1 MNLIS
6 RGLIRAA
13 NFINGG
19 VTIPITRGGLIG
31 LGSKYSY
38 WNNLQNNADYLKAY
52 LENPCV
58 STPIKILS
66 DAGFVN
72 VETVGRSN
80 KCYYLDGLDFD
91 KSPAAARKS
100 QAG

>member
-1 MNLIS
+1 MKAPINT
-6 RGLIRAA
+6 GLILSEVQENILDLIRKSPGISQTGIA
-13 NFINGG
+13 NKL
-19 VTIPITRGGLIG
+19 GLAR
-31 LGSKYSY
+31 KVVSY
-38 WNNLQNNADYLKAY
+38 H
-52 LENPCV
+52 
-58 STPIKILS
+58 IKILS

-91 KSPAAARKS
+91 KSPKTTRKS